1 MSIKSYRFDGGKNLR
16 LQEQPTG
23 AGEQKQQK
31 AELKAKTAENLRKAA
46 LLAEKLYA
54 AGTEGLVIAIQ
65 ARDAAGK
72 DSLVKHVFSAL
83 NPQAMEVHAF
93 KTPTSQEL
101 SHDYLWRIVQAL
113 PPRGKVGILNRS
125 HYEDVLVVKVHHL
138 EKTYRM
144 APRCLGDDFFEKRP
158 EAAQDCWL
166 TTTKAPRSYQEA
178 RFSPNSWIF
187 FGKETAGLPMD
198 LRERFRDRCIRLPM
212 IDEARS
218 LNLSNTV
225 AVCVYEALRQNDF
238 PGLLGVGEM
247 AKTP

>member
-83 NPQAMEVHAF
+83 NPQTMEVHALQD
-93 KTPTSQEL
+93 PHQPGAEPRL
-101 SHDYLWRIVQAL
+101 SVAHWSR
-113 PPRGKVGILNRS
+113 
-125 HYEDVLVVKVHHL
+125 
-138 EKTYRM
+138 
-144 APRCLGDDFFEKRP
+144 RCRP
-158 EAAQDCWL
+158 GGRWA
-166 TTTKAPRSYQEA
+166 S
-178 RFSPNSWIF
+178 
-187 FGKETAGLPMD
+187 
-198 LRERFRDRCIRLPM
+198 
-212 IDEARS
+212 
-218 LNLSNTV
+218 
-225 AVCVYEALRQNDF
+225 
-238 PGLLGVGEM
+238 
-247 AKTP
+247 